1 MSIFPKIA
9 LGVVVVVLLVA
20 ANTSSATVSITK
32 SMVDDPNDLHSAMIF
47 DSKPYPADGD
57 ECQLVWTN
65 HTGRRILIRK
75 SYLWAGMFKDGVA
88 DIDVQIER
96 GDGSIV
102 AKLQWDHYADPVGP
116 VARDDYFTP
125 YMVLGAG
132 ESLTM
137 TYRAASIVTP
147 TVAHVQF
154 VVWWTQD

>member
-1 MSIFPKIA
+1 MKTLTKIV
-9 LGVVVVVLLVA
+9 LGIAVVVVLVA
-20 ANTSSATVSITK
+20 ANLSSAAVA
-32 SMVDDPNDLHSAMIF
+32 DPNDLHSSMIF
-47 DSKPYPADGD
+47 DSKPYPANG
-57 ECQLVWTN
+57 EVSKLVWAN
-65 HTGRRILIRK
+65 PTGRRILIRK
-75 SYLWAGMFKDGVA
+75 SYLWAGMFKNGVA

-125 YMVLGAG
+125 YMALGAG

-137 TYRAASIVTP
+137 TYRATSFQTP
-147 TVAHVQF
+147 TMAHIQF

>member
-1 MSIFPKIA
+1 MNTFLKIA
-9 LGVVVVVLLVA
+9 LSITAVVFLVA
-20 ANTSSATVSITK
+20 MNTSSSTVH
-32 SMVDDPNDLHSAMIF
+32 DPNDLHSAMIF

-57 ECQLVWTN
+57 NCSLVWTN
-65 HTGRRILIRK
+65 NTSHRILIRK

-88 DIDVQIER
+88 DIDVLVER

-102 AKLQWDHYADPVGP
+102 TKLQWDHYADPVGP

-125 YMVLGAG
+125 YMALDAG

-137 TYRAASIVTP
+137 TYRATSIMAP

-154 VVWWTQD
+154 VIWWTQD

>member
-1 MSIFPKIA
+1 
-9 LGVVVVVLLVA
+9 
-20 ANTSSATVSITK
+20 
-32 SMVDDPNDLHSAMIF
+32 MIF
-47 DSKPYPADGD
+47 DSKPYPANGD
-57 ECQLVWTN
+57 VCTLVWTN
-65 HTGRRILIRK
+65 PTGRRILIRK

-125 YMVLGAG
+125 YMALGAG

-137 TYRAASIVTP
+137 TYRASSLVTP
-147 TVAHVQF
+147 TMAHIQF
-154 VVWWTQD
+154 VIWWTQD

>member
-1 MSIFPKIA
+1 MKTLLKIA
-9 LGVVVVVLLVA
+9 LGIIVVVLLVA
-20 ANTSSATVSITK
+20 ANLSSAPVA
-32 SMVDDPNDLHSAMIF
+32 DHNDLHSAMIF

-57 ECQLVWTN
+57 VCTLIWTN
-65 HTGRRILIRK
+65 PTGHRILIRK

-125 YMVLGAG
+125 YMALGAG
-132 ESLTM
+132 ESLTI
-137 TYRAASIVTP
+137 TYRATSFETP
-147 TVAHVQF
+147 TMAHIQF
-154 VVWWTQD
+154 VIWWTQN

>member
-1 MSIFPKIA
+1 MKTLLKVA
-9 LGVVVVVLLVA
+9 LGIAVVVLLVA
-20 ANTSSATVSITK
+20 ANLSSATVS
-32 SMVDDPNDLHSAMIF
+32 DPNDLHSAMIF
-47 DSKPYPADGD
+47 DSKPYPADGNVHF
-57 ECQLVWTN
+57 LAWTN
-65 HTGRRILIRK
+65 PTDHRILIRK

-88 DIDVQIER
+88 DIDVLIER

-125 YMVLGAG
+125 YMAVSAG

-137 TYRAASIVTP
+137 TYRASSLVTP

-154 VVWWTQD
+154 VIWWTQE

>member
-1 MSIFPKIA
+1 MKTLPKIV
-9 LGVVVVVLLVA
+9 LGIAVVVLLVA
-20 ANTSSATVSITK
+20 ANSSSATVA
-32 SMVDDPNDLHSAMIF
+32 DPNDLHSAMIF
-47 DSKPYPADGD
+47 DSKPYPANGD
-57 ECQLVWTN
+57 VCTLVWTN
-65 HTGRRILIRK
+65 PTGRRILIRK

-125 YMVLGAG
+125 YMALGAG

-137 TYRAASIVTP
+137 TYRASSLVTP
-147 TVAHVQF
+147 TMAHVQF
-154 VVWWTQD
+154 VIWWTQD

>member
-1 MSIFPKIA
+1 MSIFLKIV
-9 LGVVVVVLLVA
+9 LGIAAIVLLA
-20 ANTSSATVSITK
+20 AVNTSSSK
-32 SMVDDPNDLHSAMIF
+32 FDDPNDLHSAMIF
-47 DSKPYPADGD
+47 DSKPYPANGD
-57 ECQLVWTN
+57 VCSLVWTN
-65 HTGRRILIRK
+65 NTGHRILIRK

-125 YMVLGAG
+125 YMAFGAG

-137 TYRAASIVTP
+137 TYRASSIVTP
-147 TVAHVQF
+147 TMAHIQF
-154 VVWWTQD
+154 VAWWTQD

>member
-1 MSIFPKIA
+1 MSTFSKIA
-9 LGVVVVVLLVA
+9 LSIVALVLLA
-20 ANTSSATVSITK
+20 AAVNTSSPTVA
-32 SMVDDPNDLHSAMIF
+32 DPNDLRSAMIF
-47 DSKPYPADGD
+47 DSKPYPANGD
-57 ECQLVWTN
+57 VCSLVWTN
-65 HTGRRILIRK
+65 NTGHRILIRK
-75 SYLWAGMFKDGVA
+75 SYLWAGMFKNGVA

-125 YMVLGAG
+125 YMALGAG

-137 TYRAASIVTP
+137 TYRAASIMMP

-154 VVWWTQD
+154 VIWWTQG